1 MYEDCELCY
10 SCHYC
15 KPIRQMAAP
24 YTLFDWTYLRVIISH
39 IVDLLV
45 TTILITCNAGSAT
58 SSKCLSIDLLA
69 DFFMESCCI
78 GRDLTWNWKVDKK
91 RCSDHIKTTL
101 KKCHISFSDLEA
113 YVTDKDVWGSICEY
127 TPFRVTWLQPQTL
140 NDSAGISLTTVST
153 YTGPLCGRI
162 CASAFGLRSYL
173 RKNTIDR
180 KLKLAQERSNY
191 AYKRLGYSPPSSS
204 VVAVEHC

>member
-1 MYEDCELCY
+1 
-10 SCHYC
+10 
-15 KPIRQMAAP
+15 MAAP

-101 KKCHISFSDLEA
+101 N
-113 YVTDKDVWGSICEY
+113 YVTFHSAIWKLMLLTKMSGAASVNTRLFVLPGCSRRRSTIAQASPSQQYQPTPVPYVVGFAHLHSDFAATSAKTQSTANSNLHKNVPTMRTNAWGIH
-127 TPFRVTWLQPQTL
+127 PRHPQLWLL
-140 NDSAGISLTTVST
+140 ST
-153 YTGPLCGRI
+153 
-162 CASAFGLRSYL
+162 AS
-173 RKNTIDR
+173 
-180 KLKLAQERSNY
+180 
-191 AYKRLGYSPPSSS
+191 
-204 VVAVEHC
+204 